1 MLLRPNTFG
10 LPVALFA
17 MLAALPASAQ
27 KRPVTQPIVTAAI
40 AGQGVAILP
49 FTMLIV
55 EPEVEPGAVVGD
67 RAALLRWADSLLFEA
82 AQSRAPEVQWIPPQE
97 LRKLARRGAGLL
109 PDPDQMGQS
118 IMRSWSLTSVPDPLR
133 SNLRRMTA
141 MAGGWRYVLIPA
153 SLIFKPDSTGE
164 LTANLSILLADTRTG
179 RVVWRSVAKGSGG
192 TQDQVLGKAV
202 ATVFRVEG
210 SEPNEL

>member
-1 MLLRPNTFG
+1 MSKRPNTFG
-10 LPVALFA
+10 VLLGLLAGLVALPV
-17 MLAALPASAQ
+17 SAQ

-55 EPEVEPGAVVGD
+55 EPEVEPGTVVGD
-67 RAALLRWADSLLFEA
+67 RATLLRWADSLLVEG

-118 IMRSWSLTSVPDPLR
+118 IMRSWSLNSVPDPLR

-153 SLIFKPDSTGE
+153 SLIFRPD
-164 LTANLSILLADTRTG
+164 TAGQLSADLSILLADTRTG
-179 RVVWRSVAKGSGG
+179 KVVWRSVAKGAGG
-192 TQDQVLGKAV
+192 TQDQVLGKAI

-210 SEPNEL
+210 SEPE

>member
-1 MLLRPNTFG
+1 MSKRPNTFG
-10 LPVALFA
+10 AIAALMLTAFALPV
-17 MLAALPASAQ
+17 SAQ

-55 EPEVEPGAVVGD
+55 EPELEPGTVVGD
-67 RAALLRWADSLLFEA
+67 RVTLLRWADSLLLEG
-82 AQSRAPEVQWIPPQE
+82 AQSRAPEVQWIAPQE

-118 IMRSWSLTSVPDPLR
+118 IMRSWSLNSVPDPLR

-153 SLIFKPDSTGE
+153 SLIFRPDTTGA
-164 LTANLSILLADTRTG
+164 LSADLSILLADTRTG
-179 RVVWRSVAKGSGG
+179 KVVWRSVAKGAGG
-192 TQDQVLGKAV
+192 TQDQVLGKAI

-210 SEPNEL
+210 SEPE